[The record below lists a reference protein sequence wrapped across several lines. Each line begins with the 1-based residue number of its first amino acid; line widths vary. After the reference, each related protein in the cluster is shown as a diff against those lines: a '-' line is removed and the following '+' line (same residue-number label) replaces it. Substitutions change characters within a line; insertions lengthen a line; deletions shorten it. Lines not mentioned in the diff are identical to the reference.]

1 MRDGSPLTMFDKYV
15 ILSWNKNITCF
26 PYFINFGSKIGC
38 GLCPKLGWSMV
49 FGRKIGIDHMCE
61 FRTKKCQNDL
71 VFVDNFQCQN
81 NLVFVDNFQ
90 C

>member
-38 GLCPKLGWSMV
+38 GLCPKLG
-49 FGRKIGIDHMCE
+49 
-61 FRTKKCQNDL
+61 
-71 VFVDNFQCQN
+71 
-81 NLVFVDNFQ
+81 
-90 C
+90 